1 MPADLRAYRIFLS
14 SPSGLDA
21 ERAAFFSA
29 VDEINEFEGE
39 QRDRVFIAHGWE
51 RETSGIRRPMAR
63 LGDRLRK
70 CDYLV
75 LILADRWGS
84 PTGPDGTGFSSGTE
98 EEYEIAWKC
107 LGGEEPMRDIAVLF
121 KGINELQMADPG
133 PQLRKVLDFKARL
146 EKEKGLLY
154 GTFDSEAELGR
165 ILRAHLMRWLREDD
179 DPSSLPSGGMGFPTV
194 GFDEVEAEAQSGRD
208 DSGESSPLEDARDL
222 ADRGRTAKAEGRFAQ
237 AVSEGSEDL
246 EAQYHYARFL
256 RHNDRLDHSI
266 RVSERLIATAK
277 AGGEVKWTLLG
288 LGNLGVC
295 QRRLGRVNQAR
306 ATLVEGIALANGT
319 PEHREALAYLE
330 NNLGLTCRRC
340 GEIEQ
345 AERHYL
351 RALHTYE
358 ELGDDEGRAHAHV
371 NLSYVVREQGDL
383 ALAREHAEAVVGMGA
398 RNPNCLAMAHR
409 NLGLIAEEEED
420 LAQAERCFEQ
430 ALEINSDAGNVRGQG
445 MNFAHLARVK
455 LECEDEEGAR
465 LAGGHA
471 LALNERSWNTEGIAM
486 SLHVIGQI
494 EMHRS
499 EYVVAESRLNDALD
513 IYKALGHRVDLSIV
527 LADLAVLLARTRRV
541 ADARS
546 TLGSAKQRAVGVAHV
561 KLQARL
567 TRAEEEVEVAEREP
581 QGAA

>member
-1 MPADLRAYRIFLS
+1 MPADLRAYKIFLS
-14 SPSGLDA
+14 SPSGLDD
-21 ERAAFFSA
+21 ERTAFFNA

-39 QRDRVFIAHGWE
+39 QRDRFFIAHGWE

-63 LGDRLRK
+63 LGDRLRR

-84 PTGPDGTGFSSGTE
+84 ATGPDGTGFSSGTE
-98 EEYEIAWKC
+98 EEYEIAWEC
-107 LGGEEPMRDIAVLF
+107 LFGEEPMRDIAVLF
-121 KGINELQMADPG
+121 KGVNELQLADPG
-133 PQLRKVLDFKARL
+133 PQLQKVLDFKARL
-146 EKEKGLLY
+146 EREKRLLY

-165 ILRAHLMRWLREDD
+165 ILRMHLMRWLREDD
-179 DPSSLPSGGMGFPTV
+179 DPSSSLSVSSGFPLV
-194 GFDEVEAEAQSGRD
+194 GLDAEVEAEARPGPED
-208 DSGESSPLEDARDL
+208 SSPLEDARNL

-237 AVSEGSEDL
+237 VVSEGLGDL

-256 RHNDRLDHSI
+256 RHDNRLDHSI
-266 RVSERLIATAK
+266 SVSERLIVTAK
-277 AGGEVKWTLLG
+277 AEGEVKWTLLG

-295 QRRLGRVNQAR
+295 QRRLGRIDQAR
-306 ATLVEGIALANGT
+306 ITLVEGIALAHGT
-319 PEHREALAYLE
+319 SEHLGALAYLK
-330 NNLGLTCRRC
+330 NNLGLTLRRC
-340 GEIEQ
+340 GEIKQ
-345 AERHYL
+345 AESHYL
-351 RALHTYE
+351 GALRMYE
-358 ELGDDEGRAHAHV
+358 ELGDDVGRAHAHV
-371 NLSYVVREQGDL
+371 NLSYVIREQGDL
-383 ALAREHAEAVVGMGA
+383 ASAREHAEAVVEMGP
-398 RNPNCLAMAHR
+398 RNRSCLAMAHC

-420 LAQAERCFEQ
+420 LAEAERCFEQ

-499 EYVVAESRLNDALD
+499 EYVVAESRLNDARD
-513 IYKALGHRVDLSIV
+513 IYEVLGHRVDLSIT

-541 ADARS
+541 ADAKS
-546 TLGSAKQRAVGVAHV
+546 TLGIAKQRAEGVGHV

-567 TRAEEEVEVAEREP
+567 TRAEEEVEAAEGEL